1 MEKKVESWSVK
12 DLWANFSRID
22 FPEYQRE
29 PNLWSLVEKQ
39 RLIDSMVRRFDIASL
54 YFYRHDDGS
63 IDCVDGRQRIGA
75 IISFLGV
82 NQTDVDANF
91 RFRHLNEV
99 YEDSPAFEPVVGM
112 TCSEIRD
119 LAEKPQQHI
128 AQEFM
133 KALLEYP
140 LTVVMLSD
148 SKQSEEFNLQFT
160 RLNLGTII
168 NSGEKL
174 HAMVGDLRNECFE
187 GIGKHAFLEETNIP
201 TRRFA
206 REQVAAQILAQVFS
220 LSDSDGFTRTRH
232 FDLQGLF
239 KRNSRFTE
247 EQRTLVK
254 QVSELLD
261 ALTAPFSELK
271 VLRNRAITVSTVLL
285 AWKRNTW
292 PADEAA
298 GLAKFIDEFVHRLMW
313 QIRKGLFVDPEY
325 HYLTEFQRT
334 ITQASAESSS
344 VLARANMLESE
355 FSRWLQSKELRGD
368 ADWRERHSGADP
380 SVESR
385 TQAGQDVER

>member
-1 MEKKVESWSVK
+1 MEKRVEPWLVK
-12 DLWANFSRID
+12 DLWDNFSRID

-29 PNLWSLVEKQ
+29 PNLWPLVEKQ

-54 YFYRHDDGS
+54 YFYLHDSGS

-75 IISFLGV
+75 IMSFLGG

-99 YEDSPAFEPVVGM
+99 YEDRPVFEPLVGM
-112 TCSEIRD
+112 TYSEIRE
-119 LAEKPQQHI
+119 LAEKQQKFI
-128 AQEFM
+128 AQDFM

-187 GIGKHAFLEETNIP
+187 GIGKHAFLEETDIP

-220 LSDSDGFTRTRH
+220 LTESDGFTRTRH

-254 QVSELLD
+254 EVSELLD
-261 ALTAPFSELK
+261 LLTVPFGKLK

-285 AWKRNTW
+285 AWKRKISTEG
-292 PADEAA
+292 EAA
-298 GLAKFIDEFVHRLMW
+298 VLAKFIDEFVHRLSW
-313 QIRKGLFVDPEY
+313 QIGKGLFVDSEY
-325 HYLTEFQRT
+325 HYLTEFQRN

-344 VLARANMLESE
+344 VAKRADMLEE
-355 FSRWLQSKELRGD
+355 ELERWRTSGQLRGD
-368 ADWRERHSGADP
+368 EEWAMRNPGSEP
-380 SVESR
+380 SEESR
-385 TQAGQDVER
+385 R

>member
-1 MEKKVESWSVK
+1 MEKKVDPWSVE
-12 DLWANFSRID
+12 DLRRNYPRID

-29 PNLWSLVEKQ
+29 PNLWSLIEKQ
-39 RLIDSMVRRFDIASL
+39 RLIDSMIRRFDIASM
-54 YFYRHDDGS
+54 YFYRHDDGA

-75 IISFLGV
+75 IVSFLGD
-82 NQTDVDANF
+82 NETDTDANF

-99 YEDSPAFEPVVGM
+99 YEDDPAFRSLEGLPFY
-112 TCSEIRD
+112 EIEE
-119 LAEKPQQHI
+119 LAKDPEQHI
-128 AQEFM
+128 AQDFV
-133 KALLEYP
+133 KLLLEYP
-140 LTVVMLSD
+140 LTVVMLSE

-174 HAMVGDLRNECFE
+174 HAMVGDLRDACFE

-206 REQVAAQILAQVFS
+206 REQVASQILAQVFS
-220 LSDSDGFTRTRH
+220 LDDSKGFTRTRH

-254 QVSELLD
+254 EVSELLD
-261 ALTAPFSELK
+261 LLTVPFSELK

-285 AWKRNTW
+285 AWKRKTSTTN
-292 PADEAA
+292 EASE
-298 GLAKFIDEFVHRLMW
+298 LATFIDEFVHRLNW
-313 QIRKGLFVDPEY
+313 QIGKGLFVDPEY

-344 VLARANMLESE
+344 VAKRADMLEGE
-355 FSRWLQSKELRGD
+355 FSRWRQSKELRGD
-368 ADWRERHSGADP
+368 AGWKERNPNSDP

-385 TQAGQDVER
+385 PQGDRG

>member
-1 MEKKVESWSVK
+1 MEKKVEHWSVN
-12 DLWANFSRID
+12 DLRAKFSRIY

-54 YFYRHDDGS
+54 YFYRHDDDS

-75 IISFLGV
+75 IMSFLGE
-82 NQTDVDANF
+82 NLTDIDAEF

-99 YEDSPAFEPVVGM
+99 YEDRPVFEPLVGM
-112 TCSEIRD
+112 TCSEIREQ
-119 LAEKPQQHI
+119 AEEPQQLI
-128 AQEFM
+128 AQAFM

-220 LSDSDGFTRTRH
+220 VSASEGFTRTRH
-232 FDLQGLF
+232 FDLQALF
-239 KRNSRFTE
+239 KRNNRFTE
-247 EQRTLVK
+247 EQRSLVK
-254 QVSELLD
+254 GVSELLD
-261 ALTAPFSELK
+261 RLTMPFGGLG

-285 AWKRNTW
+285 ASNRNVRTE
-292 PADEAA
+292 DGAA
-298 GLAKFIDEFVHRLMW
+298 ELATFIDEFVHRLNW
-313 QIRKGLFVDPEY
+313 QMKKGLFLDPEY
-325 HYLTEFQRT
+325 HYLTEFQRS

-344 VLARANMLESE
+344 VAKRHDMLQKELE
-355 FSRWLQSKELRGD
+355 LWRQSKELDGD
-368 ADWRERHSGADP
+368 ASWKEHHPGRDP
-380 SVESR
+380 SEESR
-385 TQAGQDVER
+385 R